1 MSAVRVLHADD
12 HAEVIHGAGD
22 SYRYLIRGTQS
33 NGQYFVVEGVVPPGG
48 GPPLHVQTREE
59 EAFYIL
65 EGEVTFYADGERIV
79 ARTGS
84 FVHIPRGV
92 AHRFE
97 NEGDAK
103 ARMLFWFSPAGIE
116 GMFDKM
122 AVDPDNYASI
132 GPEFGVEFL
141 AED

>member
-79 ARTGS
+79 ARAGS

>member
-1 MSAVRVLHADD
+1 MSAVHALHADD
-12 HAEVIHGAGD
+12 QAEVIHGAGD
-22 SYRYLIRGTQS
+22 CYRYLIRGSDS

-79 ARTGS
+79 GRTGS

-92 AHRFE
+92 AHRFK
-97 NEGDAK
+97 NEGDA
-103 ARMLFWFSPAGIE
+103 ADGRRSRQLCQHRAGVRCGVPAGGLIP
-116 GMFDKM
+116 D
-122 AVDPDNYASI
+122 DP
-132 GPEFGVEFL
+132 
-141 AED
+141 